1 MSKEK
6 TREYIEDIVLLH
18 DNLIC
23 SIDILSNDLVILP
36 SVSLNMTD
44 YTALGTLR
52 LDRPVMASIPTVYTW
67 DRTYPFAP
75 RFSYV
80 HMAST

>member
-1 MSKEK
+1 
-6 TREYIEDIVLLH
+6 
-18 DNLIC
+18 
-23 SIDILSNDLVILP
+23 
-36 SVSLNMTD
+36 MTD
-44 YTALGTLR
+44 FTALGTLR

-67 DRTYPFAP
+67 DGTYPFAP